1 MSLEGIDC
9 QEIGYE
15 REIMLS
21 LTKLLTG
28 DAYYGDD
35 LRYTPESCHAPNGV
49 AVGRGPVVS
58 WNCTRTCNL
67 KCRHCYANSEGK
79 RYAGELT
86 TAEALAFIEA
96 LAAFRVP
103 VILFT
108 GGEPLMRED
117 LFTLTA
123 YAREKGI
130 RATLSTNGTLITPE
144 MARTIKDHGIG
155 YVGISIDGD
164 PAVNDAFRGVEGAY
178 ARALEG
184 IRNCRSVGQRVGLR
198 FTINRSNM
206 ASVPAVLDLL
216 EQEDIDRICFYHLVY
231 SGRGAAIRAEDL
243 SAEETR
249 AVVDVI
255 VDRVLDFDRRG
266 LKKEVLLVDN
276 HADGPYLYLKYRDK
290 DPARAAAIYRLLSMS
305 GGNRS
310 GMAFANVD
318 NEGNVHPDQFTQHH
332 TLGNVRERAFGEIWS
347 DTSLPLLA
355 GLKDRKP
362 LLDARCR
369 ACSWLSICNGNFR
382 ARGEAVTGDFWGF
395 DPACYLTDDECAIPA
410 PEVQL

>member
-1 MSLEGIDC
+1 
-9 QEIGYE
+9 
-15 REIMLS
+15 
-21 LTKLLTG
+21 
-28 DAYYGDD
+28 
-35 LRYTPESCHAPNGV
+35 
-49 AVGRGPVVS
+49 
-58 WNCTRTCNL
+58 
-67 KCRHCYANSEGK
+67 
-79 RYAGELT
+79 
-86 TAEALAFIEA
+86 
-96 LAAFRVP
+96 
-103 VILFT
+103 
-108 GGEPLMRED
+108 
-117 LFTLTA
+117 
-123 YAREKGI
+123 
-130 RATLSTNGTLITPE
+130 

-184 IRNCRSVGQRVGLR
+184 IRNCRAVGQRVGLR

-290 DPARAAAIYRLLSMS
+290 DPERAAAIYRLLSMS

-395 DPACYLTDDECAIPA
+395 DPACYLTDKECAIPA

>member
-86 TAEALAFIEA
+86 TAEALAFIDA

-164 PAVNDAFRGVEGAY
+164 PAVNDALRGVEGAY

-198 FTINRSNM
+198 CTINRSNM
-206 ASVPAVLDLL
+206 ASVPAVIDLL
-216 EQEDIDRICFYHLVY
+216 EQEDIERICFYHLVY